1 MGALAI
7 WLAWKWLTPRKCGS
21 HNILWRI
28 GLAKQ
33 NVLTRAKKTKAA
45 ELFDRGQLQEAETL
59 YQKVCQIDPGDTH
72 AWVMRAVIKRKLGLP
87 IEAEDHCRKALALN
101 PHFAQAHH
109 QLGAALE
116 CQGKRDQALS
126 SYKKAIQLQ
135 PDFAEAHYFL
145 ANALRDAGALPE
157 AVSNYRQAIEI
168 QPDFVEA
175 LSNLGAALTLLGDIP
190 EAVKVLNLAV
200 TLRPNAPQ
208 ILCNLGNILQRDG
221 RLAEALDKY
230 QHALLRNPDS
240 MDAITNVAAL
250 LEKTNRL
257 EEAQALVDRE
267 LPRYPDNPDLLL
279 VAARLAR
286 RENRLDDAIELL
298 ETALKNSAGS
308 DSVGVMHTFLGQ
320 LYDRKGDAER
330 AFAHLAEGNSLTART
345 MGSEVGSKN
354 KYLERV
360 ERMRTYLTPEL
371 ATLAKTDLVENDAVA
386 PVFLFGF
393 PRSGTTL
400 LEQILDSHP
409 ALQSLEEKPTVS
421 VMVQA
426 FEEMAQ
432 GRNNALAELTQEQV
446 FQLRTIYFDEVARHL
461 QLQPGRQLVDKSP
474 LNTINVHLL
483 WRIFPQAKFIL
494 ALRHP
499 CDACFSCFM
508 QNFTL
513 NEAMSSFMTIVSSAA
528 VYSHVMRIW
537 MEAVRCLPLDYHRV
551 RYEDLVTD
559 FEKETR
565 ALLDF
570 LGAGW
575 DDRVLG
581 HTEHAIKRGTIN
593 TPSYHQVTQPIYQ
606 HAKYRW
612 KRYAKQFEPVMPE
625 LQPFIDYFGYKE

>member
-1 MGALAI
+1 M
-7 WLAWKWLTPRKCGS
+7 
-21 HNILWRI
+21 
-28 GLAKQ
+28 AKQ
-33 NVLTRAKKTKAA
+33 NVLTRAKKARAA
-45 ELFDRGQLQEAETL
+45 ELFDAGALREAEAL
-59 YQKVCQIDPGDTH
+59 YQKVCQADPGDTH
-72 AWVMRAVIKRKLGLP
+72 AWVMRALIKRKLGLLT
-87 IEAEDHCRKALALN
+87 EAESHCRKALALN
-101 PHFAQAHH
+101 ASFAQAHH

-145 ANALRDAGALPE
+145 GNALRDAGSLREAAL
-157 AVSNYRQAIEI
+157 SYRRAIEI

-175 LSNLGAALTLLGDIP
+175 LSNLGAALTALGDIP
-190 EAVKVLNLAV
+190 EAIKALNQAV
-200 TLRPNAPQ
+200 VLRPNAPQ

-230 QHALLRNPDS
+230 QRALLRNPDS
-240 MDAITNVAAL
+240 LDAIINVAAL

-257 EEAQALVDRE
+257 EEAQALVNRE
-267 LPRYPDNPDLLL
+267 LPRSPDNPDLLL

-286 RENRLDDAIELL
+286 RQNRRDEAIALL
-298 ETALKNSAGS
+298 ETALEHSSGS

-330 AFAHLAEGNSLTART
+330 AFVHLVEGNRLTARSIE
-345 MGSEVGSKN
+345 SEVGGRN

-360 ERMRTYLTPEL
+360 ERIRAYLTPEL
-371 ATLAKTDLVENDAVA
+371 AGLSKTETFEDGADA
-386 PVFLFGF
+386 PIFLFGF

-432 GRNNALAELTQEQV
+432 GRNNALAELTHEQV
-446 FQLRTIYFDEVARHL
+446 LQLRAIYFNEVARHT
-461 QLQPGRQLVDKSP
+461 QLQPGCLLVDKSP
-474 LNTINVHLL
+474 LNTINAHLI

-513 NEAMSSFMTIVSSAA
+513 NEAMSSFMTVESSAA
-528 VYSHVMRIW
+528 VYISVMRTW
-537 MEAVRCLPLDYHRV
+537 MEVVRNLPLNYHQI
-551 RYEDLVTD
+551 RYEDLLAD
-559 FEKETR
+559 FENETR
-565 ALLDF
+565 ALLEY
-570 LGAGW
+570 LGVGW
-575 DDRVLG
+575 DDKVRG

-593 TPSYHQVTQPIYQ
+593 TPSYHQVTQPIYH

-625 LQPFIDYFGYKE
+625 LQPFIDLFGYAE

>member
-1 MGALAI
+1 M
-7 WLAWKWLTPRKCGS
+7 
-21 HNILWRI
+21 
-28 GLAKQ
+28 AKQ
-33 NVLTRAKKTKAA
+33 NILTRSKKTKAA
-45 ELFDRGQLQEAETL
+45 ELFDKGQLQEAEAL
-59 YQKVCQIDPGDTH
+59 YQKVCQADPGDTH
-72 AWVMRAVIKRKLGLP
+72 AWAMRAVIKRKLGLLT
-87 IEAEDHCRKALALN
+87 EAESHCRQALTLN
-101 PHFAQAHH
+101 PNYAPAHH

-126 SYKKAIQLQ
+126 SYKKAVQLQ

-145 ANALRDAGALPE
+145 ANAQRDAGAIPE
-157 AVSNYRQAIEI
+157 AVSSYRRAIEI

-175 LSNLGAALTLLGDIP
+175 LSNLGAVLTALGDIP
-190 EAVKVLNLAV
+190 EAVKALNLAI

-221 RLAEALDKY
+221 RLVEALEKY
-230 QHALLRNPDS
+230 QRALRCSPNSL
-240 MDAITNVAAL
+240 DAIINVAAL

-257 EEAQALVDRE
+257 EEAQALVDCE
-267 LPRYPDNPDLLL
+267 LPRHRDNPNLLL

-286 RENRLDDAIELL
+286 RADKLDEAIALL
-298 ETALKNSAGS
+298 EAALAHKPGLEDA
-308 DSVGVMHTFLGQ
+308 GVMHAFLGQ

-330 AFAHLAEGNSLTART
+330 AFAHLAEGNRLTAQTTGCEIGGR
-345 MGSEVGSKN
+345 N
-354 KYLERV
+354 IYLDRV
-360 ERMRTYLTPEL
+360 ERMRAYLTPEL
-371 ATLAKTDLVENDAVA
+371 AALPVSGLFAGDVAA

-432 GRNNALAELTQEQV
+432 GHKNALAELTEAQIS
-446 FQLRTIYFDEVARHL
+446 QLRTIYFDEVARHI
-461 QLQPGRQLVDKSP
+461 QLKPGCLLVDKSP
-474 LNTINVHLL
+474 LNTINVHLI

-513 NEAMSSFMTIVSSAA
+513 NEAMSSFMSIESSAA
-528 VYSHVMRIW
+528 VYSHVMRVW
-537 MEAVRCLPLDYHRV
+537 MEAVRSLPLDYHRI
-551 RYEDLVTD
+551 RYEDLVVD

-565 ALLDF
+565 ALLEF
-570 LGAGW
+570 LGVGW
-575 DDRVLG
+575 DDGVRS

-612 KRYAKQFEPVMPE
+612 KRYAKQFEEVMPE
-625 LQPFIDYFGYKE
+625 LQPFIDYFGYAEEGACRN

>member
-1 MGALAI
+1 M
-7 WLAWKWLTPRKCGS
+7 
-21 HNILWRI
+21 
-28 GLAKQ
+28 AKQ
-33 NVLTRAKKTKAA
+33 NILTRSKKAKAA
-45 ELFDRGQLQEAETL
+45 ELFDKGQLQAAEAL
-59 YQKVCQIDPGDTH
+59 YQKVCQADPGDTH
-72 AWVMRAVIKRKLGLP
+72 VWVMRALIKRKLGRLT
-87 IEAEDHCRKALALN
+87 EAESHCRQALVLN
-101 PHFAQAHH
+101 PSFAQAHH

-126 SYKKAIQLQ
+126 SYKRAVQLQ
-135 PDFAEAHYFL
+135 PDFADAHYFL

-157 AVSNYRQAIEI
+157 AVSSYRRATEI
-168 QPDFVEA
+168 QPNFVEA
-175 LSNLGAALTLLGDIP
+175 LSNLGAALTALGDIP
-190 EAVKVLNLAV
+190 EAVKALNLAI

-221 RLAEALDKY
+221 RLVEALEKY
-230 QHALLRNPDS
+230 QRALLCTPDS
-240 MDAITNVAAL
+240 LDAITNVAAL

-257 EEAQALVDRE
+257 VEAQALVDRE
-267 LPRYPDNPDLLL
+267 LPRYSDNPSLLL

-286 RENRLDDAIELL
+286 RANKLDEATSLL
-298 ETALKNSAGS
+298 ETALICKPGLDDA
-308 DSVGVMHTFLGQ
+308 GVMHTLLGQ
-320 LYDRKGDAER
+320 LYDRTGDVER
-330 AFAHLAEGNSLTART
+330 AFAHLVEGNCLTAQTTGCEIGGR
-345 MGSEVGSKN
+345 N

-360 ERMRTYLTPEL
+360 ERMRAYLTPEL
-371 ATLAKTDLVENDAVA
+371 AALSETESFADDAAA

-400 LEQILDSHP
+400 LEQIMDSHP

-426 FEEMAQ
+426 FEGMAQ
-432 GRNNALAELTQEQV
+432 GRENALAELTQAQIS
-446 FQLRTIYFDEVARHL
+446 QLRTIYFDEVARHI
-461 QLQPGRQLVDKSP
+461 QLQPGCLLVDKSP
-474 LNTINVHLL
+474 LNTINVHLI

-513 NEAMSSFMTIVSSAA
+513 NEAMSSFMTLESSAA

-537 MEAVRCLPLDYHRV
+537 MEAVRSLPLDYYRI

-565 ALLDF
+565 ALLEF
-570 LGAGW
+570 LGVGW
-575 DDRVLG
+575 DDRVRS

-612 KRYAKQFEPVMPE
+612 KRYAKQFEAVMPE
-625 LQPFIDYFGYKE
+625 LQPFIDYFGYAE